1 MSKHL
6 HKKGMLYAS
15 LFCAVIGAL
24 APMPLRALRPHNTGI
39 ARVEAL
45 VQALDAPIAG
55 SDEWDE
61 HLRCEP

>member
-24 APMPLRALRPHNTGI
+24 ALALMRGGANKNGASAARFARTTLALRA
-39 ARVEAL
+39 
-45 VQALDAPIAG
+45 
-55 SDEWDE
+55 
-61 HLRCEP
+61 